1 MVGQYDRAIAD
12 YSRAMEA
19 GFGMRNPLEKGVFL
33 WGLARLH
40 TMRADA
46 YFQIGQDDNAW
57 RDANAALKITP
68 KWPSAM
74 YMRARILREQGNLT
88 ATMAELNG
96 IVAEYP
102 GLTRYIVERG
112 LLHEEMGDLPLAT
125 KDYLRAYKFDSDGKN
140 LVIEL
145 GKDKLLELK

>member
-1 MVGQYDRAIAD
+1 
-12 YSRAMEA
+12 
-19 GFGMRNPLEKGVFL
+19 
-33 WGLARLH
+33 
-40 TMRADA
+40 
-46 YFQIGQDDNAW
+46 
-57 RDANAALKITP
+57 
-68 KWPSAM
+68 
-74 YMRARILREQGNLT
+74 
-88 ATMAELNG
+88 MAELNG